1 MGAMHP
7 YFYLI
12 KTQSKGDYMSIITK
26 PAIQKGQENVITLAK
41 SELATQSK
49 IVSDSYFSN
58 QSNWKQVVLTYE
70 SAVGNQ
76 MKRVVFDASEATP
89 EGVLELSDKA
99 KNEFE
104 VKTLT
109 IFDFDGGY
117 LKLYRGDL
125 NTSQFDIVIGS
136 VVSEASIV
144 WDVLTAGATA
154 EPDGGIYGG
163 STSSG
168 SFSKSSTV
176 FSGDLHLTAY
186 IDTSVNLSQTYFF
199 GFSDNATV
207 DSLGTFTGVEINSSN
222 YGQYNTFL
230 SSVQGVF
237 SSPFTPSANTK
248 VEVIRQGTTVTLK
261 INDVVVDSGSVTVFN
276 AYPIVRNWGSA
287 QGIFK
292 EANSGSVVSGN
303 FVTWD
308 IANAQGIDTYE
319 LLGDGSVKKT
329 SGSGYIGVIPTV
341 EFIPANSDGYIEMT
355 YVDIN
360 ESESI
365 VWGLSS
371 TITSSYGSI
380 NFNLYKAISPL
391 IEGTL
396 GNTSIS
402 VNNGDVFRIAR
413 EGSLIKAYKNYVDES
428 SVPFQTV
435 SDSTNGAL
443 LYGAASLY
451 YTDSAIR
458 LVKIG

>member
-1 MGAMHP
+1 LAK
-7 YFYLI
+7 LL
-12 KTQSKGDYMSIITK
+12 KRGDYMSIITK
-26 PAIQKGQENVITLAK
+26 PNIEKGQENVITFAK
-41 SELATQSK
+41 SELATQAK

-99 KNEFE
+99 KNQFE
-104 VKTLT
+104 VKSLT

-117 LKLYRGDL
+117 LKLERADL
-125 NTSQFDIVIGS
+125 TVAEFDIVI
-136 VVSEASIV
+136 
-144 WDVLTAGATA
+144 
-154 EPDGGIYGG
+154 
-163 STSSG
+163 
-168 SFSKSSTV
+168 
-176 FSGDLHLTAY
+176 
-186 IDTSVNLSQTYFF
+186 
-199 GFSDNATV
+199 
-207 DSLGTFTGVEINSSN
+207 
-222 YGQYNTFL
+222 
-230 SSVQGVF
+230 
-237 SSPFTPSANTK
+237 
-248 VEVIRQGTTVTLK
+248 
-261 INDVVVDSGSVTVFN
+261 
-276 AYPIVRNWGSA
+276 
-287 QGIFK
+287 
-292 EANSGSVVSGN
+292 GSVVSGN

-308 IANAQGIDTYE
+308 IANAQGTDTYE

-329 SGSGYIGVIPTV
+329 GVNGYVGVIPTV

-355 YVDIN
+355 YVDIA
-360 ESESI
+360 ESESV

-371 TITSSYGSI
+371 AINSSYGSI
-380 NFNLYKAISPL
+380 NFNLYKALPSH

-396 GNTSIS
+396 GNSSII

-428 SVPFQTV
+428 SVPFRTI

-443 LYGAASLY
+443 LYGAASLF